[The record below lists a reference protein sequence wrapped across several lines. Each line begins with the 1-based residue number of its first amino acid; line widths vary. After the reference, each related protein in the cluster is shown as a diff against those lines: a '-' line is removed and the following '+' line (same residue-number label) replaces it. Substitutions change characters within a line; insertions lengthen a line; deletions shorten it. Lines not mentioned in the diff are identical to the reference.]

1 MDKLVSVLIPIYS
14 FNNYCKESIVSIVNQ
29 TFEKLEII
37 LIDDSYDSSLLN
49 YTNSLNDER
58 IVLIKGNRK
67 GLSNALNLGVK
78 YANGNYIARMDSDDI
93 SKFNRIEK
101 QYFYLLENNLDL
113 CFSNASVFGS
123 HNHNVVFPEFH
134 KDINFLL
141 NIMCPLIH
149 PTLFIK
155 AEILK
160 KNKYSEK
167 INAAEDYDLWVRLIS
182 QDFKFGNIQEFLI
195 DYREHHSQA
204 SKLNIHQNNVSIK
217 IAKQHSCNY
226 LDPKNFNNMALLK
239 NGFDKSY
246 DFSEVLCILNILLS
260 EIKQKKLNVNLI
272 KRYTVSLFLR
282 IMEKSINIP
291 IGYLR
296 YCFKN
301 KIKIDFKL
309 FLYLIFK
316 ILFGDYKLEKFH
328 FIKKIY

>member
-1 MDKLVSVLIPIYS
+1 MDKLISVLIPIYS
-14 FNNYCKESIVSIVNQ
+14 FNNYCKQSIVSIVNQ

-49 YTNSLNDER
+49 YINSLNDDR
-58 IVLIKGNRK
+58 IILKKGNRK

-93 SKFNRIEK
+93 SKLNRIEK

-123 HNHNVVFPEFH
+123 HNYNVVFPELH
-134 KDINFLL
+134 KDIKFLL

-155 AEILK
+155 TENKK

-204 SKLNIHQNNVSIK
+204 SKLNLHQNNVSIK
-217 IAKQHSCNY
+217 IAKQHSSNY
-226 LDPKNFNNMALLK
+226 LDPKNFNNIALLK

-246 DFSEVLCILNILLS
+246 NFSEVLCILNILLS

-282 IMEKSINIP
+282 ISKRNIYVSFA
-291 IGYLR
+291 YLK

-301 KIKIDFKL
+301 NLKIDFKL
-309 FLYLIFK
+309 FLFLIIK
-316 ILFGDYKLEKFH
+316 IISGNIKLENFQ
-328 FIKKIY
+328 FIKKYY